1 MIDLLCVV
9 RSTAECYAGGC
20 PPAQCFHRRQ
30 NCLEWYIPLIA
41 PAEATPPTALVP
53 TELHM
58 NQQWASVS
66 SPHQYHPTS
75 R

>member
-1 MIDLLCVV
+1 MIDLLYVV
-9 RSTAECYAGGC
+9 RSTAECYAGGR

-41 PAEATPPTALVP
+41 PVEATPPTNLQP
-53 TELHM
+53 TGSHM
-58 NQQWASVS
+58 NQRQASVS
-66 SPHQYHPTS
+66 SLHQYHPTS